1 MLEDGG
7 LSKQSNLANFQGDM
21 DYVKYVDEV
30 SKDKSQYTFPDIST
44 GIKKLSDDNTIM
56 HGLDVMLRGTF
67 QENPYDLPDI
77 KLFGK
82 TRPKFY
88 CLMLTKNSPLTP
100 IFMKA
105 ITRTTE
111 QGVLDRMA
119 VSWTGPPITYSG
131 VVETMI
137 LAPGQVFLV
146 FGMLGTLLLLCLFIL
161 SLEMVFYN
169 TQALKMA
176 KILSAPKIRE
186 EFCS

>member
-1 MLEDGG
+1 
-7 LSKQSNLANFQGDM
+7 M

-30 SKDKSQYTFPDIST
+30 SKDKSQYTFPDILT
-44 GIKKLSDDNTIM
+44 GIKKLSDDYTVM
-56 HGLDVMLRGTF
+56 HGLDVMLRGAI
-67 QENPYDLPDI
+67 QEHPYDLPDI

-131 VVETMI
+131 EVYTKLRNLPVVRLSFSLPML
-137 LAPGQVFLV
+137 LASSFSFSIASIQTSGEISSSPNCSIFSRLRVFADTLSSASLATV
-146 FGMLGTLLLLCLFIL
+146 FPSTNI
-161 SLEMVFYN
+161 
-169 TQALKMA
+169 
-176 KILSAPKIRE
+176 
-186 EFCS
+186 